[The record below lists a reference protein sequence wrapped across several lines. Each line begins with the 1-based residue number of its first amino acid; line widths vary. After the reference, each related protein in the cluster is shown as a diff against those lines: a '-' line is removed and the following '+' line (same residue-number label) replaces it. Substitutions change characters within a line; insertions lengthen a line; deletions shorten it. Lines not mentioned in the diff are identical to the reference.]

1 MDAELKAYLDA
12 MQQTLS
18 AQIAETRQH
27 AERLNQDTRQDLM
40 AHAERLNQ
48 DTRVLLEDTRVLLE
62 DTRVLLED
70 LRHDLQAVA
79 KGVLTVNDK
88 LDRVTADHEDRISRM
103 ERRVP

>member
-12 MQQTLS
+12 MRQAL
-18 AQIAETRQH
+18 AEQIAETRQH

-48 DTRVLLEDTRVLLE
+48 DTRVLLED
-62 DTRVLLED
+62 

-79 KGVLTVNDK
+79 EGVLTVNDK